1 MALYIPSINAATQR
15 IVNAFKMEDY
25 SIIKETMDYILKTEN
40 IAGSEDDYHNCSVN
54 LVKIDD
60 YDNAVL
66 LLQHGLKRY
75 PKSTDLLA
83 DLLLYGLKCRKV
95 SDISPYYENGLAK
108 VDKRFWS
115 WRAFH
120 FSIEFL
126 MVYIQY
132 AESQEQQNRIT
143 EEITALIEDYKKY
156 KTNDERAYMVEYNF
170 YKLMNQHDASVNSLK
185 TALDTLKICPQCALN
200 YADNLFEKGEYVDCI
215 PILERTVKMAEDQ
228 PSINIGYAYYILAL
242 SKESVLR
249 NSAKDFN
256 ADNVKPIYDA
266 YYSALEYSGNNML
279 HLIEQSIKRVR
290 VLERESGIK
299 SEID

>member
-15 IVNAFKMEDY
+15 IINAFIVEDY
-25 SIIKETMDYILKTEN
+25 MTIKETMDYVLNTET
-40 IAGSEDDYHNCSVN
+40 IAGNEDDYHNCSVN
-54 LVKIDD
+54 LVKMDD

-75 PKSTDLLA
+75 PKSTDILA

-120 FSIEFL
+120 FAIEFL
-126 MVYIQY
+126 MIYIQY
-132 AESQEQQNRIT
+132 AENCEQQESIT
-143 EEITALIEDYKKY
+143 KEIKILIEAYKKY
-156 KTNDERAYMVEYNF
+156 KPNDERAYMVEYDF
-170 YKLMNQHDASVNSLK
+170 YRLINQEDIAIDSLK
-185 TALDTLKICPQCALN
+185 MALDKLKICPQCALN
-200 YADNLFEKGEYVDCI
+200 YADNLFEKGEYSSCI
-215 PILERTVKMAEDQ
+215 PILEKALKMAENQ

-249 NSAKDFN
+249 NNGNNFN
-256 ADNVKPIYDA
+256 CENIKPVYDA
-266 YYSALEYSGNNML
+266 YYSALEYLDDNIP
-279 HLIEQSIKRVR
+279 HIKTECTKRVHIM
-290 VLERESGIK
+290 ERESGIM
-299 SEID
+299 SDID